1 MKLVKFENT
10 GCPSCD
16 RAKLFLNAV
25 GGSDVVVSKM
35 PYIEAD
41 DAILAG
47 TLKEPIMSFPTF
59 VVMVEKDG
67 KLVEVEGKR
76 MNGFEASRSGEL
88 LELVEFV
95 KENQ

>member
-25 GGSDVVVSKM
+25 GATDEIEIQSAM

-47 TLKEPIMSFPTF
+47 KLVEPIMSFPTF
-59 VVMVEKDG
+59 VVFDKDG
-67 KLVEVEGKR
+67 NEVVGKR
-76 MNGFEASRSGEL
+76 MNGFDANRTGEL
-88 LELVEFV
+88 LALVEFV
-95 KENQ
+95 KENN